1 MINHYLSILLKNIGK
16 RKHYMYQTNSLKQKL
31 KLFIYI
37 FFPILIT
44 QVSLNLMTFFDTV
57 MSGQAGAEDLA
68 GVAIGSS
75 LWVPVFTGIN
85 GILLAITP
93 IIAHLLGAKEDQSIS
108 QKVQQA
114 IYLSIGLAVVIL
126 LIGFILLDPVLQM
139 MSLEAN
145 VNHIAKYYLIT
156 LGTGIIPLFIF
167 NTLRSFIDA
176 LGQTRISMVIIL
188 IALPINILFNYMFIF
203 GKLGVPAYGG
213 IGAGIATA
221 LTYWVTCVIAFLIL
235 ARMHPFRGYSLFTK
249 WVKPKVTDWLEQ
261 LKIGVP
267 IGFAIF
273 FETSI
278 FAAVTLLMST
288 YNTNT
293 IAAHQA
299 AMNFASLLYMIPL
312 SVGIALTITVGYEV
326 GAKRMHDAKI
336 YGLLGI
342 SGGIFIALFNG
353 AILYIFREGVAGLYN
368 SDPDLIHLTVQFI
381 GFAIVFQVA
390 DAFAAPIQGALRGY
404 KDVNMTL
411 VIALVSYW
419 VIGLPTGWGLA
430 NFTSLEPFGYW
441 VGIIVGLSAGAI
453 ALLGRLLFIQKKYQK
468 EMMDS
473 SAS

>member
-1 MINHYLSILLKNIGK
+1 
-16 RKHYMYQTNSLKQKL
+16 MYQTDTLKQKI
-31 KLFIYI
+31 KLFFYI
-37 FFPILIT
+37 FFPVLVT

-57 MSGQAGAEDLA
+57 MSGRSGAEDLA

-93 IIAHLLGAKEDQSIS
+93 IIAHLLGAKDDQSINK
-108 QKVQQA
+108 KVQQA
-114 IYLSIGLAVVIL
+114 IYLSIGLGVMIL
-126 LIGFILLDPVLQM
+126 LIGIILLNPILNRM
-139 MSLEAN
+139 ELESS
-145 VNHIAKYYLIT
+145 VHHIAKYYLIT

-176 LGQTRISMVIIL
+176 LGQTRISMIIIL
-188 IALPINILFNYMFIF
+188 ISLPINILFNYIFIF
-203 GKLGVPAYGG
+203 GKLGIPALGG
-213 IGAGIATA
+213 IGAGVATA
-221 LTYWVTCVIAFLIL
+221 LTYLISCVLAFVIL
-235 ARMHPFRGYSLFTK
+235 AKMSPFREYRIFK
-249 WVKPKVTDWLEQ
+249 NWVKPRIKDWLEQ

-278 FAAVTLLMST
+278 FAAVTLLMSV
-288 YNTNT
+288 YNTHT

-312 SVGIALTITVGYEV
+312 SVGIALTITVGFEV
-326 GAKRMHDAKI
+326 GARRMHDAKI
-336 YGLLGI
+336 YGYIGI
-342 SGGIFIALFNG
+342 SGGIFIAIFNG
-353 AILYIFREGVAGLYN
+353 FILYVFREGVAGLYN
-368 SDPDLIHLTVQFI
+368 SDPDLIALTVQFI
-381 GFAIVFQVA
+381 GYAIVFQVA

-404 KDVNMTL
+404 KDVNVTL

-419 VIGLPTGWGLA
+419 VIGLPTGWLLA

-453 ALLGRLLFIQKKYQK
+453 ALLGRLRFIQKKYNV
-468 EMMDS
+468 EMKNS
-473 SAS
+473 SVN

>member
-1 MINHYLSILLKNIGK
+1 
-16 RKHYMYQTNSLKQKL
+16 MYQTDTLKQKI
-31 KLFIYI
+31 KLFFII
-37 FFPILIT
+37 FFPILVT

-57 MSGQAGAEDLA
+57 MSGRAGAEDLA

-75 LWVPVFTGIN
+75 LWIPVFTGIN

-93 IIAHLLGAKEDQSIS
+93 IVAHLLGAKENESIS
-108 QKVQQA
+108 KKIQQA
-114 IYLSIGLAVVIL
+114 IYLSVGLALVVIL
-126 LIGFILLDPVLQM
+126 LGALLLNPILNM
-139 MSLEAN
+139 MQLESN
-145 VNHIAKYYLIT
+145 VEHIAKYYLIT
-156 LGTGIIPLFIF
+156 LSTGIIPLFIF
-167 NTLRSFIDA
+167 NTIRSFIDA
-176 LGQTRISMVIIL
+176 LGQTRASMVIIL
-188 IALPINILFNYMFIF
+188 ISLPINIFLNYIFIF
-203 GKLGVPAYGG
+203 GKLGLPAMGG

-221 LTYWVTCVIAFLIL
+221 LTYWITCIIATIIL
-235 ARMHPFRGYSLFTK
+235 VKIHPFRTYHVLSN
-249 WVKPKVTDWLEQ
+249 WSKPVIKDWLEQ

-278 FAAVTLLMST
+278 FSAVTLLMSE

-312 SVGIALTITVGYEV
+312 SVGIALTITVGFEV

-336 YGLLGI
+336 YGLIGI
-342 SGGIFIALFNG
+342 SGGIFIAMFNG
-353 AILYIFREGVAGLYN
+353 VILYIFRDGVAGLYN
-368 SDPDLIHLTVQFI
+368 SDPDLIALTVQFI

-419 VIGLPTGWGLA
+419 VIGLPTGWLLA

-453 ALLGRLLFIQKKYQK
+453 ALLGRLLFIQKRYREKLQN
-468 EMMDS
+468 S